1 MTDDTCTLDYISGDQ
16 WAQRKTH
23 WMAANT
29 TAAASSANVEI
40 ASSPWS
46 IVVERRRSERRVQDT
61 AQPIRRSRGVSL
73 SDGCSSPYSS
83 AARRTTSVLYHG
95 ISLFLSFNVI
105 AEVGTMLSLFT
116 TSITMPFFDFSVCV
130 CVCVRACVRV
140 CVLTVFLLH

>member
-1 MTDDTCTLDYISGDQ
+1 
-16 WAQRKTH
+16 
-23 WMAANT
+23 
-29 TAAASSANVEI
+29 
-40 ASSPWS
+40 
-46 IVVERRRSERRVQDT
+46 VQDT

-130 CVCVRACVRV
+130 CVRACVRACVCFNCFSASLKGKMRPLYGLRAPLRPRLASHAANHPI
-140 CVLTVFLLH
+140 VLQRYTQYEDQLFVLYPFRIFGH